1 MENQKKEKNQEVI
14 NYSSAQLLARA
25 VSRLYPGAVLG
36 GEASHQ
42 QGFYAEFLLPHSI
55 KEKELKDIEA
65 EMERILDQG
74 EKWDCISLSPKDAAD
89 LFSEKGEFLKAEQ
102 LREMDGESV
111 SVCRHGE
118 YMNISNE
125 SLFISDIKAFKLH
138 AVAGS
143 YWKGDKSGHVLQR
156 ISGAAFASR
165 KEMVLFEKE
174 QEELKK
180 RDHRKIGKEMELFLF
195 SEEAPGMP
203 FFLPNGQMMRN
214 ELQSLLREV
223 QGAAG
228 YQEVSSPFMM
238 NERLWRQSGHWDH
251 YHENMYFS
259 NVDEET
265 FALKPMNCPGH
276 MIMFNQQ
283 LFSYR
288 DLPVRY
294 AEFGQVHRHEYSGA
308 LNGLLRVRTFC
319 QDDAHL
325 FVRPDQIQ
333 EEVKSV
339 LGMIDYVYRTLGF
352 DYSVELSTR
361 PENSMGDD
369 ELWQDAEAA
378 LQGVLDEMGMPYR
391 INEGDGAFYGPKIDF
406 HIQDAMK
413 RSHQCATVQLDF
425 QMPVKF
431 DCSYI
436 SEKNE
441 KERPVVIHRAIAG
454 SLDRFLGILIEHFA
468 GVFPL
473 WLAPVQ
479 AVILPVAEVHLGYAE
494 EVKNKLAEKGIRVQL
509 DASGE
514 KLGYK
519 IRKAQKSRVP
529 YMIVLGDQEKSAG
542 RVNVRK
548 HGEKQSLSMEIDQ
561 LVDHLMEKI
570 EKRALS

>member
-14 NYSSAQLLARA
+14 NYFSAQLLARA

-42 QGFYAEFLLPHSI
+42 NGFYAELLLSHSI

-65 EMERILDQG
+65 EMERILGQG
-74 EKWDCISLSPKDAAD
+74 EKWEHISLSLEEAIA
-89 LFSEKGEFLKAEQ
+89 LFSEKGEYLKAEQ
-102 LREMDGESV
+102 LCGMDEESV
-111 SVCRHGE
+111 LVCRQGE

-125 SLFISDIKAFKLH
+125 PLSISAIKAFKLH

-203 FFLPNGQMMRN
+203 FFLPNGQIMRS

-259 NVDEET
+259 DVDKET

-333 EEVKSV
+333 DEVKSV
-339 LGMIDYVYRTLGF
+339 LDMIDYVYRTLGF

-378 LQGVLDEMGMPYR
+378 LQEVLDEMGMPYR

-406 HIQDAMK
+406 HIKDAMK

-479 AVILPVAEVHLGYAE
+479 AVILPVAEVHRGYAE
-494 EVKNKLAEKGIRVQL
+494 EVKNKLAERGIRVQI

-529 YMIVLGDQEKSAG
+529 YMLILGDQEMSG
-542 RVNVRK
+542 GHVNVRK
-548 HGEKQSLSMEIDQ
+548 HGEKQSLSIEIEE
-561 LVDHLMEKI
+561 LADHLREKI
-570 EKRALS
+570 EKRELS

>member
-14 NYSSAQLLARA
+14 NHSCAQLLARA
-25 VSRLYPGAVLG
+25 VSRLYKGVVLG
-36 GEASHQ
+36 GDASHQ
-42 QGFYAEFLLPHSI
+42 HGFYAEFLLPHSI

-74 EKWDCISLSPKDAAD
+74 GKWECISLSPKDAAA

-102 LREMDGESV
+102 LREMDEENV
-111 SVCRHGE
+111 SVCRYGD

-125 SLFISDIKAFKLH
+125 PLSISDIKAFKLH
-138 AVAGS
+138 SVAGS

-156 ISGAAFASR
+156 ISGAAFANR

-479 AVILPVAEVHLGYAE
+479 AVILPVAEVHRGYAE
-494 EVKNKLAEKGIRVQL
+494 EVKNRLAEKGIRVQL

-529 YMIVLGDQEKSAG
+529 YMIVLGDLEKSTG

-548 HGEKQSLSMEIDQ
+548 HGEKQSLSMKIDQ
-561 LVDHLMEKI
+561 LVNHLMEKI